1 MAEIAARKS
10 PTKRAPPISRR
21 SSSPAPRGSAAPK
34 AHRKDARS
42 VRPRAGRTAPGD
54 EPARVL
60 IIEDDP
66 GSVGER
72 SAIIKQ
78 AGHLPITITWPANL
92 ARMLEA
98 HTPDLLML
106 GVGAGETWG
115 FDLCADLRTTDPGH
129 DLPVLLVVS
138 DRDEDAIERGLR
150 AGADDVVRVSTGAG
164 ELQARVAVQLRN
176 KRHRDTLRSLRSE
189 RDAFQLKATID
200 PLTKVLNRGA
210 LEEALLA
217 MHTRGEPFAV
227 MFVDLDHFKS
237 VNDKFGHDAGDTV
250 LRELGKYLVRAIRSN
265 DVAGRY
271 GGEEFVIGLA
281 GCDQTLAPR
290 IAERHREAVAKIV
303 FPKENHPERI
313 TASIGVAVFNPEAP
327 DATVTELLK
336 RADAC
341 VYRAKHEG
349 RNRVIIAPPREKSAE
364 EPSPTAKAEVAS
376 RHPIAIAGPQR
387 ASSAVLALEAE
398 LVKRL
403 NSGLTSLPVIP
414 VVAMAAL
421 RMAQRPNVNITALAS
436 LVEKDPFLAAR
447 LLAVGNS
454 TVYYRGIRTAS
465 THAAIVRMGLAE
477 ARDVL
482 ANLAYSAS
490 LPKYD
495 DLLQQLSERSILA
508 ARAAQSACRELG
520 WSYEPAYLC
529 GLLHDLG
536 EARVLRILA
545 GLPTPPEGLR
555 VILHLVARYH
565 AQAGAQLAE
574 QWNMHADIV
583 AACALHH
590 DERASDAKPV
600 RLAMISDLLVHR
612 ASQPHEEALGE
623 EELAEWTRLGLTEA
637 QVSRLLVSM
646 KG

>member
-1 MAEIAARKS
+1 MAEIYARKS
-10 PTKRAPPISRR
+10 PTKQVPPISRR
-21 SSSPAPRGSAAPK
+21 SSSPAPRSSAAPK
-34 AHRKDARS
+34 SRRKDARS
-42 VRPRAGRTAPGD
+42 LRPRTGRTATGD

-60 IIEDDP
+60 IIEDDS

-72 SAIIKQ
+72 SAIVKR
-78 AGHLPITITWPANL
+78 AGHLPITVTWPANL
-92 ARMLEA
+92 ARMLES

-106 GVGAGETWG
+106 GVGAGESWG
-115 FDLCADLRTTDPGH
+115 FDLCADLRLTDPGH

-138 DRDEDAIERGLR
+138 ELDEDAIERGLR
-150 AGADDVVRVSTGAG
+150 AGADDVVRVTTSSG

-189 RDAFQLKATID
+189 RDAFQIKATID

-210 LEEALLA
+210 LEEGLVA
-217 MHTRGEPFAV
+217 MIARGEPFAV

-290 IAERHREAVAKIV
+290 IAERHRECVAKIA
-303 FPKENHPERI
+303 FPKENHPEKI

-327 DATVTELLK
+327 DASIGALLK
-336 RADAC
+336 RADAA

-349 RNRVIIAPPREKSAE
+349 RNRVIVAPPREKSPD
-364 EPSPTAKAEVAS
+364 EPPSTTPTEVLS
-376 RHPIAIAGPQR
+376 HRPIAIAVPR
-387 ASSAVLALEAE
+387 RTSSAVQALEAE
-398 LVKRL
+398 LVKQL

-421 RMAQRPNVNITALAS
+421 RMAQRPNVNITALAN

-454 TVYYRGIRTAS
+454 AAYYRGFRTAS
-465 THAAIVRMGLAE
+465 THGAIVRMGLAE

-482 ANLAYSAS
+482 AHLAYSAS

-508 ARAAQSACRELG
+508 ARAAQAACRELG

-545 GLPTPPEGLR
+545 GLPTPPEGMR

-565 AQAGAQLAE
+565 AQAGAQLAG

-590 DERASDAKPV
+590 DERASDSKPV
-600 RLAMISDLLVHR
+600 RLAMISDLLVRR
-612 ASQPHEEALGE
+612 ASQPH
-623 EELAEWTRLGLTEA
+623 AEVTSAEDVAASTALGLTDA
-637 QVSRLLVSM
+637 QVSRLLTTIKV
-646 KG
+646 

>member
-1 MAEIAARKS
+1 MAEIHARKS
-10 PTKRAPPISRR
+10 PTKRAPPISKR
-21 SSSPAPRGSAAPK
+21 SGSLAQRISLVPRST
-34 AHRKDARS
+34 RKDARS
-42 VRPRAGRTAPGD
+42 LRPRAGRAPSAD

-60 IIEDDP
+60 IIEDDA

-72 SAIIKQ
+72 SAIVKR

-92 ARMLEA
+92 ARMIETHA
-98 HTPDLLML
+98 PDMLML
-106 GVGAGETWG
+106 GISAGESWG
-115 FDLCADLRTTDPGH
+115 FDLCADLRLTDPGH

-138 DRDEDAIERGLR
+138 DLDEDAIERGLR
-150 AGADDVVRVSTGAG
+150 AGADDVVRVSTTPG

-189 RDAFQLKATID
+189 RDAFQIKATID

-210 LEEALLA
+210 LEDALLT
-217 MHTRGEPFAV
+217 MLTRGEPFAV

-237 VNDKFGHDAGDTV
+237 VNDKFGHDVGDTV
-250 LRELGKYLVRAIRSN
+250 LRELGKYLVHAIRSN

-271 GGEEFVIGLA
+271 GGEEFVIALA

-290 IAERHREAVAKIV
+290 IAERHRELIAKIA
-303 FPKENHPERI
+303 FPKENHPEKI
-313 TASIGVAVFNPEAP
+313 TASIGVAVFNPEVP
-327 DATVTELLK
+327 DLVVSALLK
-336 RADAC
+336 RADAA

-349 RNRVIIAPPREKSAE
+349 RNRVIVAPPREKLPEDSTTTT
-364 EPSPTAKAEVAS
+364 PSEAIS
-376 RHPIAIAGPQR
+376 HHPIALASPR
-387 ASSAVLALEAE
+387 RTSSAVQALEAE
-398 LVKRL
+398 LVKQL

-454 TVYYRGIRTAS
+454 AVYYRGFRTTS
-465 THAAIVRMGLAE
+465 THGAIVRIGLAE

-482 ANLAYSAS
+482 AHLAYSAS

-545 GLPTPPEGLR
+545 SLPTPPEGMR

-583 AACALHH
+583 AACARHH
-590 DERASDAKPV
+590 DERASESKPV
-600 RLAMISDLLVHR
+600 RLAMISDLLVRR
-612 ASQPHEEALGE
+612 ASQPQGEAASQEDVAAG
-623 EELAEWTRLGLTEA
+623 TRLGVTEA
-637 QVSRLLVSM
+637 QVSKLL
-646 KG
+646 GTIRG